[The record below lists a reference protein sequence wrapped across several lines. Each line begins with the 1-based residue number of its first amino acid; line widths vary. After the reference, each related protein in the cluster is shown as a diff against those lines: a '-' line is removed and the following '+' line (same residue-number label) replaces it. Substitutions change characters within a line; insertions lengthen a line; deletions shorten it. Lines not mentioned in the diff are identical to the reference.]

1 MRTRIITLLR
11 TNFVMLTR
19 QRGLIISSLGLAVI
33 SMLVFGFLFG
43 GNNASKTRLGVVD
56 QDHTSVS
63 AQIVSQ
69 LQKSDALQVYTG
81 SSDVEQQALR
91 NGQRDA
97 VIVMPTGFSQQLVQG
112 GAHLQVYYDQS
123 NPVTAAS
130 AQLTVK
136 AVVDGIN
143 SKITHQPGPV
153 TLDQQAV
160 AAKELRE
167 IDFITPGM
175 LGMLLMW
182 ANLAVGI
189 QLVNW
194 RELGITRRLAATP
207 LKPLSMIS
215 AQVVARLALSLLQG
229 ALLLALAIW
238 IFNVHIYGNI
248 GLLVLVV
255 TVGALTLLAIGFA
268 IASFVKKSEA
278 ANSILLLVSFPMM
291 FLGGS
296 YLNVNI
302 APNFLQPLIHAMP
315 LYYLNEALR
324 QVIYNGA
331 GWSAIQ
337 TGMLVMMAWIVASLL
352 VVWRAFKWL

>member
-1 MRTRIITLLR
+1 MITKIFALLR
-11 TNFVMLTR
+11 TNFIMLIR
-19 QRGLIISSLGLAVI
+19 QRSLILTSLGLAVI

-56 QDHTSVS
+56 QDSTSIS
-63 AQIVSQ
+63 AQIVQQ
-69 LQKSDALQVYTG
+69 LRQSNALQVFTG
-81 SSDVEQQALR
+81 SSSEEQQALKD
-91 NGQRDA
+91 GDRDA
-97 VIVMPTGFSQQLVQG
+97 VIVMPAGFSQQLVRG

-123 NPVTAAS
+123 NPITAAS

-136 AVVDGIN
+136 AIVDGIN

-153 TLDQQAV
+153 TLVQQAV
-160 AAKELRE
+160 AAKELRV

-175 LGMLLMW
+175 LGVLLMW

-194 RELGITRRLAATP
+194 RAMGITRRLAATP

-248 GLLVLVV
+248 GLLALVV

-278 ANSILLLVSFPMM
+278 ASSILLLVSFPMM

-296 YLNVNI
+296 YFDVNG
-302 APNFLQPLIHAMP
+302 APSFLQPLIHIMP

-337 TGMLVMMAWIVASLL
+337 TGVLVMLAWIVASML

>member
-1 MRTRIITLLR
+1 MITKIFALLR
-11 TNFVMLTR
+11 TNFIMLIR
-19 QRGLIISSLGLAVI
+19 QRSLILTSLGLAVI

-43 GNNASKTRLGVVD
+43 GNNVSKTRLGVVD
-56 QDHTSVS
+56 QDSTSIS
-63 AQIVSQ
+63 AQIVQQ
-69 LQKSDALQVYTG
+69 LRQSNALQVFTG
-81 SSDVEQQALR
+81 SSSEEQQALKD
-91 NGQRDA
+91 GDRDA
-97 VIVMPTGFSQQLVQG
+97 VIVMPAGFSQQLVRG

-123 NPVTAAS
+123 NPITAAS

-136 AVVDGIN
+136 AIVDGIN

-153 TLDQQAV
+153 TLVQQAV
-160 AAKELRE
+160 AAKELRV

-175 LGMLLMW
+175 LGVLLMW

-194 RELGITRRLAATP
+194 RAMGITRRLAATP

-248 GLLVLVV
+248 GLLALVV

-278 ANSILLLVSFPMM
+278 ASSILLLVSFPMM

-296 YLNVNI
+296 YFDVNG
-302 APNFLQPLIHAMP
+302 APSFLQPLIHIMP

-337 TGMLVMMAWIVASLL
+337 TGVLVMLAWIVASML